1 MIRFT
6 ITRISLFICTLIA
19 AVSVYPTSSLPSNA
33 AQKPDPKKF
42 QDAINRSADAGRIL
56 TLLAVTPDN
65 GIPKELLDRSEAIAV
80 FPKVVREMA
89 VFTQTTKGYGVI
101 SSRTEKGW
109 TMPAFYRFG
118 GGGYTNPFSN
128 GESYALILLFLTKD
142 SLKWFE
148 KGGVVLADEREAIE
162 GPVGTLSDDQ
172 RRSLLAQPM
181 LAYAYYNGKLTGK
194 GFSTTFWRAFALNP
208 DNNINRPVYGV
219 KGREVLAG
227 ANLDAAKVL
236 EGISAYQEALIKHY
250 TLIR

>member
-1 MIRFT
+1 MSLFT
-6 ITRISLFICTLIA
+6 ITRIGLLVLVLVTAMLLKA
-19 AVSVYPTSSLPSNA
+19 TSSPVLSA
-33 AQKPDPKKF
+33 GQKPDPKKF
-42 QDAINRSADAGRIL
+42 QHAISRSADAGRIL
-56 TLLAVTPDN
+56 TLLAVTPEN
-65 GIPKELLDRSEAIAV
+65 GIPKEILDRSEAIAV
-80 FPKVVREMA
+80 FPKIVKETNI
-89 VFTQTTKGYGVI
+89 FTQTTKGYGVI

-118 GGGYTNPFSN
+118 GGGYTNPFSDR
-128 GESYALILLFLTKD
+128 EAYALILLFLTKD

-148 KGGVVLADEREAIE
+148 QGGVVLDDEREAIE

-172 RRSLLAQPM
+172 RRSLVGQPM
-181 LAYAYYNGKLTGK
+181 LAYAYYNGKLSGK

-208 DNNINRPVYGV
+208 DNNINTPVYGV

-250 TLIR
+250 PR

>member
-6 ITRISLFICTLIA
+6 ITRISLLICTLVA
-19 AVSVYPTSSLPSNA
+19 AVSVYSTSSHPSNA

-42 QDAINRSADAGRIL
+42 QHAINRSADAGRIL

-118 GGGYTNPFSN
+118 GGGYTNPFSDS
-128 GESYALILLFLTKD
+128 ESYALILLFLTKD
-142 SLKWFE
+142 SVKWFE
-148 KGGVVLADEREAIE
+148 EGGVALTDHKQAIE
-162 GPVGTLSDDQ
+162 GPVGTISDDQ
-172 RRSLLAQPM
+172 RKSLIGEPM
-181 LAYAYYNGKLTGK
+181 LAYAYYNGRLSGK
-194 GFSTTFWRAFALNP
+194 GFNSSFWKVFALNP
-208 DNNINRPVYGV
+208 DNNINNPVYGL

-227 ANLDAAKVL
+227 ANVDTARLL
-236 EGISAYQEALIKHY
+236 EGISDYQEALIKHY
-250 TLIR
+250 SR